1 MHRVNVQRT
10 KYNSKTSQFV
20 GVHNTDRRPPYL
32 ILKPENYI
40 QKRKKKDGTLITT
53 SFLLNVILAAT
64 PLLRAEKEE

>member
-1 MHRVNVQRT
+1 
-10 KYNSKTSQFV
+10 
-20 GVHNTDRRPPYL
+20 VHNTDRRPPYL

-40 QKRKKKDGTLITT
+40 QKRNKEGTLITT